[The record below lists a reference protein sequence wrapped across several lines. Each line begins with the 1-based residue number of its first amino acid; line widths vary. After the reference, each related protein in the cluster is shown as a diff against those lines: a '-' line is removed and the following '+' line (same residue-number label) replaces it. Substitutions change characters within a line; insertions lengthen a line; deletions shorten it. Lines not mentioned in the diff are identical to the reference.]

1 MDRPYFFLKSVGGNL
16 YLECGEG
23 DRTLRDRP
31 IQPDEPKGFE
41 AWIRAYRRALFK
53 PDPAEDLL
61 SLGREIVQWLDR
73 HDNSFSRLKEHRSVP
88 FIVEFRVPRDP
99 TDPMLRFLEV
109 PWELAADH
117 KGHLAGDGHVLYCP
131 VRRIGEPMV
140 PDPCGDYRLSL
151 TFMAASPASP
161 SVSQAQPLRFEDE
174 ERAVFQATGNLGMDL
189 TVEESGTLRGL
200 AETLS
205 RASDPFVLHVSCH
218 GAIRD
223 GQPVLILE
231 TDEGDPHFAGPEAFN
246 GGLGQVGPRLF
257 FASACRTGDKVM
269 NSFACD
275 LVRRGLPAVLG
286 WSGTVQD
293 AEATRFAEK
302 LYGSLSRKHDLETS
316 TAYARHGLLSPE
328 AQAREAPPSRD
339 WHLARVYL
347 GPKGGGP
354 VCGGD
359 RMARPGG
366 ADSGVK
372 EFLDTQR
379 RIPVAGRWE
388 FVGRRREI
396 QKVLKALQG
405 DEYAGVLIHGLG
417 RQGKSSLAAR
427 VANRLH
433 GLYGHRTTV
442 VFGRYDAP
450 AVLSAVAEAFPTTP
464 VADIATRYR
473 DSVNDDPEA
482 LERALHEIL
491 TGPCRDRAQGD
502 GREPAPML
510 LIIDDFEQALLTET
524 PFPHPVHPDYRET
537 IRSVI
542 RAFKRAGSGTRSG
555 LIFTS
560 RYTFQL
566 KPHGEKDLAEA
577 LFPLSLNPMEAHD
590 GLKQMEAKSRVA
602 GVAPETLKPAVT
614 ERIVSA
620 ARGNPGLQDL
630 LFRMFLQAQK
640 EHGPHAEES
649 ADTFRVL
656 NDTLEAMEAF
666 LQGGAPPRAGELQE
680 FLENLAVDRM
690 LGLLGEGETELLR
703 ASTLFQLPVPVK
715 VLETVARECGYA
727 AGEPTG
733 VRIFGLGLWSRFED
747 PVDRREIAAA
757 VHPLVTGRLRP
768 LPHDHIRTLASRVV
782 GPLFRAW
789 GGRDG
794 SRRPPA
800 ADWELARLAL
810 AAESAEVAAHTAA
823 DAIGFLESRFQHRQ
837 ASAFAVDCLALL
849 EKSGTEGTAD
859 FYHQAGRILQATG
872 HIPQAAD
879 CVERALALSGA
890 PDEKAKTGENVKYAS
905 ILLTRGR
912 LKQQQGELDEA
923 EKSFTDAER
932 RLDAVDAQRERLI
945 ALGETAHI
953 KVSKGEVDDALKLHQ
968 QELEVYEALGDRRE
982 RAVTLGD
989 IARIKVSKGEVDDAL
1004 KLHEERLEV
1013 FQELGDRRERAV
1025 TLGDIARIKV
1035 SKGEVDDAL
1044 KLHEEML
1051 EVFQELGD
1059 RRSRAVT
1066 LGDIARIKV
1075 DKGEVD
1081 DALKLHEER
1090 LEVFQELGDR
1100 RSRAVT
1106 LGDIARIKVDKG
1118 EVDDALKLHEER
1130 LEVFQELGDLSEVA
1144 HTLWSMARVDAAR
1157 GEYQK
1162 AYERLS
1168 ESYRINM
1175 KLGRLDGI
1183 CFVGL
1188 DLGPILCGGGHR
1200 EQGLEILQRSR
1211 DGFLRLG
1218 RRDLAEHAAQWMGRF
1233 GG

>member
-31 IQPDEPKGFE
+31 IQPDEPKEFE

-131 VRRIGEPMV
+131 VRRIGDPME
-140 PDPCGDYRLSL
+140 PDPCGPQRLSL
-151 TFMAASPASP
+151 AFMAASP
-161 SVSQAQPLRFEDE
+161 SVSEAQPLRFEDE

-218 GAIRD
+218 GDIRD

-231 TDEGDPHFAGPEAFN
+231 TDEGAPHFAGPEAFSRE
-246 GGLGQVGPRLF
+246 LGQVGPRLF
-257 FASACRTGDKVM
+257 FASACRTGETGDKVM

-275 LVRRGLPAVLG
+275 LVRRGVPTVLG

-293 AEATRFAEK
+293 AEATRFAEE

-433 GLYGHRTTV
+433 GLYGHRTAV

-450 AVLSAVAEAFPTTP
+450 AVLSAVAEAFPTAP

-482 LERALHEIL
+482 LERTLHEIL

-590 GLKQMEAKSRVA
+590 GVKQMEAKSRAA
-602 GVAPETLKPAVT
+602 GVAPETLKPAIT

-715 VLETVARECGYA
+715 VLEMVAKECGYA

-747 PVDRREIAAA
+747 PVDRGQMAAA
-757 VHPLVTGRLRP
+757 VHPLVAARLRP
-768 LPHDHIRTLASRVV
+768 LSHDEVRTLASRVV
-782 GPLFRAW
+782 GSLFRAW

-849 EKSGTEGTAD
+849 EKSGTQGTAD
-859 FYHQAGRILQATG
+859 FYHQAGQVLQATG
-872 HIPQAAD
+872 HVPQAAD
-879 CVERALALSGA
+879 CVERALALLGA
-890 PDEKAKTGENVKYAS
+890 PDEKAKTGENFTYAS

-912 LKQQQGELDEA
+912 LKQQQGALDEA

-932 RLDAVDAQRERLI
+932 RFDALGAQRDQLI
-945 ALGETAHI
+945 A
-953 KVSKGEVDDALKLHQ
+953 
-968 QELEVYEALGDRRE
+968 
-982 RAVTLGD
+982 
-989 IARIKVSKGEVDDAL
+989 
-1004 KLHEERLEV
+1004 
-1013 FQELGDRRERAV
+1013 
-1025 TLGDIARIKV
+1025 
-1035 SKGEVDDAL
+1035 
-1044 KLHEEML
+1044 
-1051 EVFQELGD
+1051 
-1059 RRSRAVT
+1059 

-1130 LEVFQELGDLSEVA
+1130 LEVFQELGDRRERAVTLGDIARIKVSKGEVDDA
-1144 HTLWSMARVDAAR
+1144 LKLHEERLEVFQELGDPDGVAYTLWSMARMDAEKQEHQR
-1157 GEYQK
+1157 
-1162 AYERLS
+1162 AYDRLS
-1168 ESYRINM
+1168 ESYHIYM

-1183 CFVGL
+1183 CAVGL